1 VYAELDRIDGARD
14 GLDPAPLHRLTGS
27 SPRELS
33 EALGNDLQP
42 AALSLRPDLQDRLDA
57 LMAAG
62 ALGAAVSGSG
72 PTCFGLF
79 AGRAAAEQA
88 AERLPGALVT
98 QLR

>member
-1 VYAELDRIDGARD
+1 MQ
-14 GLDPAPLHRLTGS
+14 
-27 SPRELS
+27 
-33 EALGNDLQP
+33 NDLQP

-57 LMAAG
+57 LLAAG

-79 AGRAAAEQA
+79 ADRAAAERA
-88 AERLPGALVT
+88 AEGLPGALVT